1 MAPDLKINL
10 ASAHSLLFLQNP
22 LDQIVSNPFDLEHLD
37 TKRYGFTGFE
47 SQPKSNAAIQL
58 AKLLSLNSGFRFR
71 FQKRLLESKKSQP
84 DYGRIHFIAIY
95 PRFTRANFD
104 ESKEFCN
111 KNCDLQP
118 ISCEIGTSEPRSF
131 ILIQD

>member
-1 MAPDLKINL
+1 MKYVILVLIL
-10 ASAHSLLFLQNP
+10 VLH
-22 LDQIVSNPFDLEHLD
+22 
-37 TKRYGFTGFE
+37 E
-47 SQPKSNAAIQL
+47 S
-58 AKLLSLNSGFRFR
+58 LSLNSGFRFR
-71 FQKRLLESKKSQP
+71 FQKRLLDRKKSQP
-84 DYGRIHFIAIY
+84 DYGRIHFQTID
-95 PRFTRANFD
+95 PRLTRANFD